1 MEADIIQERVTKHL
15 REDKTLTGDRR
26 EPVGNIARHGS
37 SDSAR
42 LADTCVSGGW
52 QFNYPMFEVPE
63 MGMHD
68 PISAL
73 RTRCLVRPR
82 GEGII
87 GYESKDWEWEA
98 KRRQ

>member
-26 EPVGNIARHGS
+26 EPVGIITCHGS
-37 SDSAR
+37 SNSAR
-42 LADTCVSGGW
+42 LADTCMSGGW
-52 QFNYPMFEVPE
+52 QFNYSMFEVPE

-73 RTRCLVRPR
+73 RTRRLVRPC

-98 KRRQ
+98 E